1 MRNPARCVTIL
12 AIDKNKMIRKMNN
25 QFVDDSDPIPVR
37 IIKRAIIKRIVRA
50 IRVEA
55 HISEYGI
62 RLEVKCDMPRDDNKI
77 LP

>member
-1 MRNPARCVTIL
+1 MNYATRCVTTL

>member
-1 MRNPARCVTIL
+1 MRNVVHCRERLEIDENKLAREL
-12 AIDKNKMIRKMNN
+12 NDKFIYK
-25 QFVDDSDPIPVR
+25 SDPIPVR

-55 HISEYGI
+55 HISECGI